1 MTTKLLIIGGVA
13 GGATAAARARRLN
26 EHAEIILFE
35 RGEHISFANC
45 GLPYYIGEVIK
56 NRDDLLVTTSEDF
69 KNRYKI
75 DVRIFSEVIAIN
87 TQKKYVEVKNH
98 ATSKTYQE
106 TYGKIIL
113 APGAEPIKPPF
124 EGIDLGNIFHL
135 RTIPDSDHIKWHVEN
150 AKVSSA
156 VIVGGGYIGLEMAE
170 NLVQRGVKTTIVE
183 KLDQVMSPLDY
194 EMIYA
199 NGCPNSIRENSIYP
213 SVQQVSDLT

>member
-1 MTTKLLIIGGVA
+1 M
-13 GGATAAARARRLN
+13 
-26 EHAEIILFE
+26 
-35 RGEHISFANC
+35 
-45 GLPYYIGEVIK
+45 
-56 NRDDLLVTTSEDF
+56 
-69 KNRYKI
+69 
-75 DVRIFSEVIAIN
+75 
-87 TQKKYVEVKNH
+87 
-98 ATSKTYQE
+98 
-106 TYGKIIL
+106 
-113 APGAEPIKPPF
+113 
-124 EGIDLGNIFHL
+124 
-135 RTIPDSDHIKWHVEN
+135 EN